1 MCINEVRANFC
12 CFFLL
17 LKGYLAESRREGG
30 EDWGVELQLPKKI
43 DTKCDSGRAKESNEW
58 RVSGRVSQCYKT

>member
-17 LKGYLAESRREGG
+17 LKAYLAESRREGG
-30 EDWGVELQLPKKI
+30 GRSRSGVADPKKDS
-43 DTKCDSGRAKESNEW
+43 DTKCDF
-58 RVSGRVSQCYKT
+58 GRVKETNE